1 MKIQLKKQEP
11 KKRSGDFR
19 YKKEALALVI
29 AVLIALIVLILTSG
43 SPGTPQTNQTAV
55 NQTPEQINTKIYSA
69 GGIYLEYPESW
80 KVTTDEK
87 EDKNVQVVIQDPT
100 SANNPNSTQAAGFT
114 VFKVQ
119 KDPYETVEQRKDSFI
134 EGIKSSGANI
144 NEIYSN
150 NTNINGINAV
160 EKVYDGTGPKNE
172 KIQLKVIYFE
182 QSDIIYILAC
192 LTKGMPLE
200 NQKANFDVII
210 NSFKLQ

>member
-1 MKIQLKKQEP
+1 M
-11 KKRSGDFR
+11 
-19 YKKEALALVI
+19 
-29 AVLIALIVLILTSG
+29 
-43 SPGTPQTNQTAV
+43 
-55 NQTPEQINTKIYSA
+55 
-69 GGIYLEYPESW
+69 
-80 KVTTDEK
+80 
-87 EDKNVQVVIQDPT
+87 QVVIQDPT